1 MILETSFLVD
11 VLKGRPEA
19 AALVEELDRTAASL
33 YIPTPALFELWLGA
47 GKAVKRREETE
58 KIAALVDAYDL
69 ALFSND
75 DAREAGLLQARLS
88 DAGRGMNTVDVM
100 LAGMARARGDTLVT
114 SDRDFSVVRR
124 DVKIKAYERSR

>member
-11 VLKGRPEA
+11 VLKGRPDA
-19 AALVEELDRTAASL
+19 AALVEELDRTEASL

-47 GKAVKRREETE
+47 GKTVKRREETE
-58 KIAALVDAYDL
+58 KIAALVDSYDL
-69 ALFSND
+69 ALFSDD

-88 DAGRGMNTVDVM
+88 GSGRGMNTVDVM

-114 SDRDFSVVRR
+114 SDRDFSAVRR
-124 DVKIKAYERSR
+124 DVKIRSYERSG